1 MPVNQALVS
10 ELSNVDRGGVFW
22 DLNFPDHATP
32 AGINVRCR
40 PVEDS
45 ARALGSNLRVVTR
58 WEGVSSRRYGAV
70 LNNYDWQPGFH
81 NVFGSRRDAPMSRVV
96 VGDGVTLEEETV
108 DWVVINVEELNDM
121 YLQGEHPAHLLSRFH
136 ADIEMT
142 PPNVVWA
149 GLLDVAL
156 KRGLREL
163 ARQRRVSR
171 LSGVAGQVATYYHTS
186 SLDRLAEAV

>member
-58 WEGVSSRRYGAV
+58 WRGVSSRRDV
-70 LNNYDWQPGFH
+70 
-81 NVFGSRRDAPMSRVV
+81 PMSRVV
-96 VGDGVTLEEETV
+96 IGDNATLGEGTV

-171 LSGVAGQVATYYHTS
+171 LSGVAGQVAKYCHTS